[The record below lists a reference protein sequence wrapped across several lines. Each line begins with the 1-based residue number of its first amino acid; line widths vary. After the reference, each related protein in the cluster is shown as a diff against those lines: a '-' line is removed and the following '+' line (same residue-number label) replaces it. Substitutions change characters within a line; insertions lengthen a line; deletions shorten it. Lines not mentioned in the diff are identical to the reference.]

1 MKNPKIL
8 AIIPARGGSKTIKNK
23 NIISLC
29 GKPLI
34 AYTIVEAL
42 KSKKLSNVIVS
53 SDNEEIIS
61 VSTKYGAEV
70 PFRRPK
76 KLSSDNSLS
85 IDVIKHS
92 VNKMEKI
99 HNITY
104 DIVVMLQP
112 TTPMR
117 TSKHID
123 DALKKLINSK
133 ADSVISVV
141 NVGAHHPFRMKK
153 IVNNKLKDYADEGTE
168 NLPRQKLPNIY
179 IRNGAIYAARRNVVM
194 EKNSFKGKNCI
205 PFVMPSTNSVNIDT
219 QSDLLQA
226 ENLMS
231 DVNYDH
237 VKPINSF
244 SVPWKSFYGNE
255 SFNFDL
261 PVEWNVDLCNMNDA
275 KEINNGR
282 IQKSLS
288 NPVKSKRISQLAKK
302 NSKVCIVVD
311 DLTKPTEAWRIIPFL
326 LKELKKSIK
335 NDDQIFFLIS
345 TGTHRSLT
353 HDDLVKKLGSSIVSK
368 YRVYSHSAYQ
378 NNKFIGKTSM
388 GTPLYVD
395 KLFLESDLKIGIGT
409 LMPHPYAGFSGGG
422 KIVMPGLAG
431 IESIDKNHKPV
442 NSALQGTIGDV
453 KGNSRRSDIEEAATM
468 AGLNFIINT
477 VSNSFGKTV
486 AVFSGHP
493 KHAFKAAAKKALSVY
508 ATDFSYGYDVGI
520 FNAFPRDT
528 WFLLSLNS
536 LNIWSSRNPDRE
548 IVRKGGTIVIINAS
562 SEGMGEHGLVGKGM
576 KHHVKRHKHGT
587 FKGPIEGRN
596 IIFFAPNINQN
607 SIYDHYSEDV
617 KVFTKWNDVINELH
631 SKHKT
636 KTNVGIFPSSS
647 LQLDNNLIS

>member
-1 MKNPKIL
+1 M
-8 AIIPARGGSKTIKNK
+8 
-23 NIISLC
+23 
-29 GKPLI
+29 
-34 AYTIVEAL
+34 
-42 KSKKLSNVIVS
+42 
-53 SDNEEIIS
+53 
-61 VSTKYGAEV
+61 
-70 PFRRPK
+70 
-76 KLSSDNSLS
+76 
-85 IDVIKHS
+85 
-92 VNKMEKI
+92 
-99 HNITY
+99 
-104 DIVVMLQP
+104 
-112 TTPMR
+112 
-117 TSKHID
+117 
-123 DALKKLINSK
+123 
-133 ADSVISVV
+133 
-141 NVGAHHPFRMKK
+141 
-153 IVNNKLKDYADEGTE
+153 
-168 NLPRQKLPNIY
+168 
-179 IRNGAIYAARRNVVM
+179 
-194 EKNSFKGKNCI
+194 
-205 PFVMPSTNSVNIDT
+205 
-219 QSDLLQA
+219 
-226 ENLMS
+226 
-231 DVNYDH
+231 
-237 VKPINSF
+237 
-244 SVPWKSFYGNE
+244 
-255 SFNFDL
+255 
-261 PVEWNVDLCNMNDA
+261 
-275 KEINNGR
+275 
-282 IQKSLS
+282 
-288 NPVKSKRISQLAKK
+288 
-302 NSKVCIVVD
+302 
-311 DLTKPTEAWRIIPFL
+311 

-453 KGNSRRSDIEEAATM
+453 NGNSRRSDIEEAATM

-493 KHAFKAAAKKALSVY
+493 KHAFKVAAKKALSVY

-562 SEGMGEHGLVGKGM
+562 SEVMVEHGLVGKGM

-587 FKGPIEGRN
+587 FKGPLEGRN

-647 LQLDNNLIS
+647 LQLCLLYTSDAADE